1 MYEIFEQLLALK
13 GVTAYQ
19 VAKETGIA
27 TATLSDWKRG
37 RSTPKQDKLQKI
49 ADYFHVSLTYLL
61 TGKENSSSEN
71 NEANLLFQ
79 TIMNRE
85 NLKVLLEYALRAEDS
100 DLLIVIEM
108 LKALEKKGKSH

>member
-19 VAKETGIA
+19 VAKATGIA

-49 ADYFHVSLTYLL
+49 ADYFQVPLTYLL
-61 TGKENSSSEN
+61 TGEDNIMPAD
-71 NEANLLFQ
+71 NEMTLLIHTIAN
-79 TIMNRE
+79 RK
-85 NLKVLLEYALRAEDS
+85 NLKTLLEYALRAEDS

-108 LKALEKKGKSH
+108 LKALEDKGKTH